1 MRNDHL
7 DRALVAAV
15 MALDD
20 TYLGVI
26 VSSGY
31 GYLREDGV
39 AVLPIAALGP

>member
-1 MRNDHL
+1 
-7 DRALVAAV
+7 

-20 TYLGVI
+20 AYLGVI

-31 GYLREDGV
+31 GYFREDGV